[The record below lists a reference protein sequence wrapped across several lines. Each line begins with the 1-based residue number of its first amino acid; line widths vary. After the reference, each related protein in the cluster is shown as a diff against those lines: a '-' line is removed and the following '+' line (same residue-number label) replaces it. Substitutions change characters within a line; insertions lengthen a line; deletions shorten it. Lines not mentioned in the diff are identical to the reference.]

1 MKRHSVYWG
10 FILLVS
16 LFIWEGIKYEYSE
29 AFKFITLTCF
39 GVLSVVFMYL
49 ILNKLRCEAYK
60 EPYARLG
67 ADILHEF
74 LSGKRGLARQLFGI
88 WVFFTLPFAI
98 FGESVLKPHF
108 WVVLSLTLIG
118 TLWLRL
124 ALGWESLKCDRVLLS
139 EPDKQGK
146 LKQRRLGLGP
156 VRATVVGIVLFIAM
170 DVSIRR

>member
-39 GVLSVVFMYL
+39 GVLSGVFMYL

-60 EPYARLG
+60 EPYAQLG

-88 WVFFTLPFAI
+88 WVFLYFAI
-98 FGESVLKPHF
+98 YDIWRECPKAALLGCIVPHVDWNPLVTPCF
-108 WVVLSLTLIG
+108 
-118 TLWLRL
+118 
-124 ALGWESLKCDRVLLS
+124 
-139 EPDKQGK
+139 
-146 LKQRRLGLGP
+146 GLGE
-156 VRATVVGIVLFIAM
+156 LEM
-170 DVSIRR
+170 